1 MQLVDIGVN
10 LTHRS
15 FASAPSAV
23 VERARAAGVTQM
35 VLTGTSL
42 AESEAALALCRQ
54 LDESRRHLF
63 CTAGVHPHD
72 ASQWSVDSASQLRAL
87 LALIVLGVGLRL
99 LFDLIHQPDELYSL
113 TRMGVGG

>member
-42 AESEAALALCRQ
+42 AESG
-54 LDESRRHLF
+54 SR
-63 CTAGVHPHD
+63 P
-72 ASQWSVDSASQLRAL
+72 
-87 LALIVLGVGLRL
+87 
-99 LFDLIHQPDELYSL
+99 DLVP
-113 TRMGVGG
+113 